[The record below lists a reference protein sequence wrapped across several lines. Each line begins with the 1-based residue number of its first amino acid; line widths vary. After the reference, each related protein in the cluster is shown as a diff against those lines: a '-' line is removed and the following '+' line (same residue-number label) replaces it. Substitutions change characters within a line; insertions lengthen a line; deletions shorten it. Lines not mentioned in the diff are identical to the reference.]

1 MSRSKPRAFLD
12 NAVLSRL
19 GRLTLSARVPM
30 LGSVTGIHKS
40 AARGSSVEFAEYR
53 KYAPGDDLRHL
64 DWRVLARTDRF
75 YIKEFEADTNLR
87 CHLVVDASASM
98 GFDSRHGTK
107 FDYACRMSA
116 TLAYLLSHQG
126 DAVGLSAFNDKTF
139 TDIPPRR
146 TASHLR
152 NIYDTLEGLKPQGPT
167 QLVKTL
173 HDLAEKIRNRGL
185 VILFSDCFTEP
196 EELIPAFQHLR
207 FSKHDVAVFHLLAPE
222 EVNFDFDRPIR
233 FQDLESPF
241 SMITDPS
248 TVRRAYRE
256 ALDAYLI
263 KMQRGCREQGVDY
276 HRVLLSTP
284 YDKTLSSFLLERTRQ
299 AAGGRR

>member
-1 MSRSKPRAFLD
+1 MATAASKETIHLEVLAGPPMA
-12 NAVLSRL
+12 NPAVAADKPYVL
-19 GRLTLSARVPM
+19 GRTSQADIRLLDETVSRRHAQVFVRA
-30 LGSVTGIHKS
+30 GAWYVT
-40 AARGSSVEFAEYR
+40 
-53 KYAPGDDLRHL
+53 DL
-64 DWRVLARTDRF
+64 
-75 YIKEFEADTNLR
+75 E
-87 CHLVVDASASM
+87 
-98 GFDSRHGTK
+98 SRHGTK